1 MYRVFL
7 VDDEIAIREGIR
19 NAAFW
24 NGNKYLLVGEAPDG
38 EMALPMIQDEQP
50 DIVIT
55 DIRMPFM
62 DGMQMAEKLERLMPR
77 IEIIILSGYDDFN
90 YARRA
95 MSLGVQEYLL
105 KPVSSVDLHEAL
117 ERASSRIE
125 KERQQR
131 KLIDSLRSRV
141 EEKNLFLKEKILS
154 SILTEPVQEREE
166 EHTINEMRA
175 LGINLVAGCYI
186 VADIT
191 WLPEQDSLGPG
202 QELLRELAERS
213 GGTIQ
218 VCNGRHG
225 TLAIVMG
232 DNELGA
238 EERAYAFSR
247 SAMSELEHLGCR
259 NAFASVGNCVFHL
272 GSIPDSA
279 SAARHARH
287 IAQANGTAPSG
298 FSIIGAAEPVAKVCA
313 FLEEKYSDPNLM
325 LRDAAEQVNMSDSRF
340 SSVFA
345 QKMGITF
352 TEYLTDLRMKEAKK
366 LLSTTKMRSS
376 QVAVAVG
383 YSDPHYFSY
392 LFKKNAGM
400 TPSEFRRSFSEEND
414 EKN

>member
-19 NAAFW
+19 NTAFW
-24 NGNKYLLVGEAPDG
+24 NGGKYMLVGEAPDG

-62 DGMQMAEKLERLMPR
+62 DGMQMAEELERLMPR
-77 IEIIILSGYDDFN
+77 VEIIILSGYDDFN

-95 MSLGVQEYLL
+95 MSVGVQEYLL
-105 KPVSSVDLHEAL
+105 KPVSSVDLYNAL
-117 ERASSRIE
+117 ERASARID

-154 SILTEPVQEREE
+154 SILSEPVQESEE
-166 EHTINEMRA
+166 EHTISEMRS
-175 LGINLVAGCYI
+175 LGINLVARCYI

-191 WLPEQDSLGPG
+191 WLPEKDSLGPG
-202 QELLRELAERS
+202 QDLLRGLAERS

-218 VCNGRHG
+218 VCSGRHG
-225 TLAIVMG
+225 TLAVVLG
-232 DNELGA
+232 DNELGT

-247 SAMSELEHLGCR
+247 TALSELEHQGCR
-259 NAFASVGNCVFHL
+259 KAFASVGNCVFRL

-287 IAQANGTAPSG
+287 VAQANGTVPSG
-298 FSIIGAAEPVAKVCA
+298 FSVIGAAEPVAKVCA
-313 FLEEKYSDPNLM
+313 FLEENYSNPNLM

-352 TEYLTDLRMKEAKK
+352 TEYLTDLRMNEAKK
-366 LLSTTKMRSS
+366 LLSATRMRSS
-376 QVAVAVG
+376 QVAAAVG
-383 YSDPHYFSY
+383 CSDPHYFSY
-392 LFKKNAGM
+392 LFKKNCGM
-400 TPSEFRRSFSEEND
+400 TPSEYRRSVSEEND
-414 EKN
+414 E